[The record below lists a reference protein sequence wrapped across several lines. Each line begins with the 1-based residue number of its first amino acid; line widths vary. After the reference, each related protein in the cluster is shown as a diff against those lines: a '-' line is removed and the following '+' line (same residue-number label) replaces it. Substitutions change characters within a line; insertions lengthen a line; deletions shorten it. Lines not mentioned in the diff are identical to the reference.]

1 VNPRLK
7 SAFGE
12 EVPRRGSHRRPEP
25 FGVKFRSRLVRGQQ
39 SAPLALLVPGDV
51 AALLVGELDAGPGG
65 EVLHGLGE
73 REVVDLLHEPD
84 DVTAVRA
91 GEAVPKATGR
101 GHIERRGFL
110 VMERAQTLERPATG
124 VAELEV
130 LADDLGD
137 G

>member
-1 VNPRLK
+1 MAGERLPLGRRVTAAEPLGVGQLK

-12 EVPRRGSHRRPEP
+12 EVPRRGSHRRAEP

-39 SAPLALLVPGDV
+39 PAPLALLVPGDV
-51 AALLVGELDAGPGG
+51 TALLVGELDAGPGG

-73 REVVDLLHEPD
+73 RKVVDLLHKPD

-101 GHIERRGFL
+101 G
-110 VMERAQTLERPATG
+110 
-124 VAELEV
+124 
-130 LADDLGD
+130 
-137 G
+137 